1 MWLRLLFLLLGLLTL
16 IPSYSQ
22 NVEYDSFEGL
32 IGDIKKR
39 NFEKPIIFM
48 RQYLASVENGTEEFQ
63 DTTYISMTTLLAS
76 SYAQNNQIYEA
87 DTLLAHAI
95 NFMGKTGKK
104 SPLAYSL
111 FTAKGGIL
119 GLLQNYD
126 VSSVYL
132 KSALDMVK
140 EQEGERENYS
150 IIMSMLAVC
159 HMNMDD
165 LEKARKEIEE
175 SITII
180 EQCESKYFFSPS
192 NKIAIYQKAGA
203 IYNELGTF
211 DKAEYFTK
219 KAYDLSLEND
229 LYVSEFINAANN
241 LAVIYTNTGRYS
253 DALTVLH
260 QMEKKPLSEIERSGV
275 YNSIFLAYYFLDNE
289 EETIKYANLCS
300 NSLKV
305 ISSELNASFPNMT
318 TENIWDK
325 HAMQLKVNMGILDK
339 YHHNPRAVE
348 MCYDNSL
355 FIRSLAY
362 DDMARMRQISLTD
375 STINNLFSE
384 IRTLKSERFA
394 GDHNVY
400 KSLEEKEKLL
410 KETLMAKTSNS
421 NYSSIP
427 TWRDVKQS
435 LKHNECAIEFITY
448 VGFTKTNTETK
459 ELKYAALILTP
470 EIDSP
475 IFVELCTF
483 NQLHHILLAALV
495 EQEIGINEL
504 YVQGEKQILYKLIW
518 DKIDESVKN
527 AKSIYL
533 SPILDIQDV
542 NWSFIPCPDGS
553 CLNDKYDIRIVTS
566 TAKICNQEIAHYS
579 DAYVY
584 GGIEYTKE
592 KQNSNQMSYR
602 SIVINELYDS
612 TRNGFGYLRA
622 SGNEADL
629 IANALQENR
638 IETNLIKGADADE
651 ESFRKMDGNS
661 PSIIHLSTH
670 GFYLVG
676 FDKYAEYFDKLLT
689 YSIKDNSMLLSG
701 LLLADANSTLRG
713 SNEKTPLNDG
723 IITAEEIAM
732 LDLRNTELVVLSACE
747 TAIGVNLQEGF
758 GGLVRAFKNAGVKS
772 VLASLWKVPDDATA
786 KLMTSFYKIFLS
798 GTEMHLAL
806 KMAQKEV
813 SKLYPDPYYWAS
825 FILLD

>member
-1 MWLRLLFLLLGLLTL
+1 MGLRILFLLIGFLILL
-16 IPSYSQ
+16 PSYSQ
-22 NVEYDSFEGL
+22 NVEYNSVDEL
-32 IGDIKKR
+32 ISDIKNR
-39 NFEKPIIFM
+39 NFEKPISYM
-48 RQYLASVENGTEEFQ
+48 RHYLSAVENGTEVFQ
-63 DTTYISMTTLLAS
+63 DSAYIGMTTLLAS
-76 SYAQNNQIYEA
+76 SYVHTNQLHKA
-87 DTLLAHAI
+87 DSLLSHSI
-95 NFMGKTGKK
+95 NYLLENEKK
-104 SPLAYSL
+104 SLIAYSL
-111 FTAKGGIL
+111 FITYGGIL
-119 GLLQNYD
+119 CQLQNY
-126 VSSVYL
+126 VKASYYL
-132 KSALDMVK
+132 EPALKFVE
-140 EQEGERENYS
+140 EQEGKGENYS
-150 IIMSMLAVC
+150 IIVSMLAVC

-241 LAVIYTNTGRYS
+241 LAVIYTDAGRYS

-275 YNSIFLAYYFLDNE
+275 YNSIFLANYNLDNE
-289 EETIKYANLCS
+289 EETVKYANLCS

-305 ISSELNASFPNMT
+305 ISLELNASFTGMT

-325 HAMQLKVNMGILDK
+325 NAMQLKVNMGILDK
-339 YHHNPRAVE
+339 YHHNPKALE

-355 FIRSLAY
+355 FIRSLTY
-362 DDMARMRQISLTD
+362 DDMSRLRQISQTD
-375 STINNLFSE
+375 STIYNLFSE
-384 IRTLKSERFA
+384 IRLLKSERFA
-394 GDHNVY
+394 GSHNVY

-410 KETLMAKTSNS
+410 RETLLAKN
-421 NYSSIP
+421 NNNPAIP

-448 VGFTKTNTETK
+448 VGFSKSNSETK
-459 ELKYAALILTP
+459 DLKYAALILTP

-483 NQLHHILLAALV
+483 NLLHEVLFNALK

-504 YVQGEKQILYKLIW
+504 YVQGEKQILYELIW
-518 DKIDESVKN
+518 NKIDDYVKN
-527 AKSIYL
+527 AKSIFI
-533 SPILDIQDV
+533 SPTLLIKDV
-542 NWSFIPCPDGS
+542 NLGFIPCPDGS
-553 CLNDKYDIRIVTS
+553 YLNEKYDIRIVTS
-566 TAKICNQEIAHYS
+566 TAKICNQERAHYS

-584 GGIEYTKE
+584 GGIEYTKG
-592 KQNSNQMSYR
+592 KHNSNQISYR
-602 SIVINELYDS
+602 SIVINELCDS
-612 TRNGFGYLRA
+612 TRNGFGFLRA
-622 SGNEADL
+622 SGYEADQ
-629 IANALQENR
+629 IADVLQENN

-651 ESFRKMDGNS
+651 KSFRKMDGNS

-676 FDKYAEYFDKLLT
+676 FDKYTEYFDKLLS

-701 LLLADANSTLRG
+701 MLLADANSTLKA

-772 VLASLWKVPDDATA
+772 VLASLWKVPDAATA
-786 KLMTSFYKIFLS
+786 NLMISFYKLFLS
-798 GTEMHLAL
+798 GIEMHMAL

-813 SKLYPDPYYWAS
+813 SKLYPDPFYWAG
-825 FILLD
+825 FIILD

>member
-1 MWLRLLFLLLGLLTL
+1 MGLRILFLLIGFLILL
-16 IPSYSQ
+16 PSYSQ
-22 NVEYDSFEGL
+22 NVEYDSVDEL
-32 IGDIKKR
+32 ISDIKNR
-39 NFEKPIIFM
+39 NFEKPISYM
-48 RQYLASVENGTEEFQ
+48 RHYLSAVENGTEVFQ
-63 DTTYISMTTLLAS
+63 DSAYIGMTTLLAS
-76 SYAQNNQIYEA
+76 SYVHSNQLHKA
-87 DTLLAHAI
+87 DSLLFHSI
-95 NFMGKTGKK
+95 NFLLNSGKK
-104 SPLAYSL
+104 SLLAYSL
-111 FTAKGGIL
+111 YVAYGGIL
-119 GLLQNYD
+119 CQLQNY
-126 VSSVYL
+126 VKASYYIEPAL
-132 KSALDMVK
+132 KFVE
-140 EQEGERENYS
+140 EQEGKEETYS
-150 IIMSMLAVC
+150 VILSMLAVC

-165 LEKARKEIEE
+165 LEKAQREIEE
-175 SITII
+175 SVAII
-180 EQCESKYFFSPS
+180 EQSTSKFSES

-241 LAVIYTNTGRYS
+241 LAVIYTDAGRYS
-253 DALTVLH
+253 DALAVLH

-275 YNSIFLAYYFLDNE
+275 YNSIFLANYFLDNE

-305 ISSELNASFPNMT
+305 ISSELNASFPDMT

-394 GDHNVY
+394 GDHNVC

-410 KETLMAKTSNS
+410 KEALMAKTSNS

>member
-1 MWLRLLFLLLGLLTL
+1 MLLRLLYLLIGLLTL

-48 RQYLASVENGTEEFQ
+48 RQYLASVENGTEVFK
-63 DTTYISMTTLLAS
+63 DTAYISMTTLLVS
-76 SYAQNNQIYEA
+76 TYAQNDQIHEA
-87 DTLLAHAI
+87 DTLLSHVI
-95 NFMGKTGKK
+95 NFMGKAGKK

-111 FTAKGGIL
+111 FIAKGGL
-119 GLLQNYD
+119 LSLLQNYD
-126 VSSVYL
+126 VASVYL
-132 KSALDMVK
+132 KSALDMVN
-140 EQEGERENYS
+140 EQEGKRETYS
-150 IIMSMLAVC
+150 VIMSMLAVC

-165 LEKARKEIEE
+165 LEKAQREIEE
-175 SITII
+175 SVAII
-180 EQCESKYFFSPS
+180 EQSTSKFSES

-203 IYNELGTF
+203 IYSELGVSER
-211 DKAEYFTK
+211 AEYFTK
-219 KAYDLSLEND
+219 KSYDLSVEND

-241 LAVIYTNTGRYS
+241 LAVIYTDTGRYS

-260 QMEKKPLSEIERSGV
+260 QMEKKPLSEIERSSV
-275 YNSIFLAYYFLDNE
+275 YNSIFLANYYLDNE
-289 EETIKYANLCS
+289 EEAVKYANLCS

-305 ISSELNASFPNMT
+305 ISSELKASFPGMT

-325 HAMQLKVNMGILDK
+325 NAMQLKVNMGILDK
-339 YHHNPRAVE
+339 FHHNPKALE

-355 FIRSLAY
+355 FIRSLTY
-362 DDMARMRQISLTD
+362 DDMSRLRQISQTD
-375 STINNLFSE
+375 STIYNLFSE
-384 IRTLKSERFA
+384 IRLLKSERFA
-394 GDHNVY
+394 GSPNVY

-410 KETLMAKTSNS
+410 RETLLAKN
-421 NYSSIP
+421 NNNPAIP

-448 VGFTKTNTETK
+448 VGFSKSNSETK
-459 ELKYAALILTP
+459 DLKYAALILTP

-483 NQLHHILLAALV
+483 NLLHEVLFNALK

-504 YVQGEKQILYKLIW
+504 YVQGEKQILYELIW
-518 DKIDESVKN
+518 NKIDDYVKN
-527 AKSIYL
+527 AKSIFI
-533 SPILDIQDV
+533 SPTLLIKDV
-542 NWSFIPCPDGS
+542 NLGFIPCPDGS
-553 CLNDKYDIRIVTS
+553 YLNEKYDIRIVTS
-566 TAKICNQEIAHYS
+566 TAKICNQERAHYS

-584 GGIEYTKE
+584 GGIEYTKG
-592 KQNSNQMSYR
+592 KHNSNQISYR
-602 SIVINELYDS
+602 SIGINELCNS
-612 TRNGFGYLRA
+612 TRNGFGFLRA
-622 SGNEADL
+622 SGYEADQ
-629 IANALQENR
+629 IADVLQENN

-651 ESFRKMDGNS
+651 KSFRKMDGNS

-676 FDKYAEYFDKLLT
+676 FDKYTEYFDKLLS

-701 LLLADANSTLRG
+701 MLLADANSTLKA

-732 LDLRNTELVVLSACE
+732 LELRNTELVVLSACE

-772 VLASLWKVPDDATA
+772 ILASLWKVPDDATA
-786 KLMTSFYKIFLS
+786 KLMTSFYKLFLS
-798 GTEMHLAL
+798 GIEMHLAL

>member
-1 MWLRLLFLLLGLLTL
+1 MGLRILFLLIGFLILL
-16 IPSYSQ
+16 PSYSQ
-22 NVEYDSFEGL
+22 NVEYDSVDEL
-32 IGDIKKR
+32 ISDIKNR
-39 NFEKPIIFM
+39 NFEKPISYM
-48 RQYLASVENGTEEFQ
+48 RHYLSTVENGTEVFQ
-63 DTTYISMTTLLAS
+63 DSAYIGMTTLLAS

-95 NFMGKTGKK
+95 NFMGKAGKK

-111 FTAKGGIL
+111 FIAKGGIL
-119 GLLQNYD
+119 SLLQNYD
-126 VSSVYL
+126 VASVYL
-132 KSALDMVK
+132 KSALDMIN
-140 EQEGERENYS
+140 EQEGKKETYS
-150 IIMSMLAVC
+150 VIVSMLAVC

-165 LEKARKEIEE
+165 LEGAQKEIDE
-175 SITII
+175 SVTII
-180 EQCESKYFFSPS
+180 DKSTSKFSES

-241 LAVIYTNTGRYS
+241 LAVIYTDAGRYS

-275 YNSIFLAYYFLDNE
+275 YNSIFLANYYLDNE
-289 EETIKYANLCS
+289 EETVKYANLCS

-305 ISSELNASFPNMT
+305 ISLELNASFPSMT

-325 HAMQLKVNMGILDK
+325 NAMQLKVNMGILDK
-339 YHHNPRAVE
+339 FHHNPKALE

-355 FIRSLAY
+355 FIRSLTY
-362 DDMARMRQISLTD
+362 DDMSRLRQISQTD
-375 STINNLFSE
+375 STIYNLFSE
-384 IRTLKSERFA
+384 IRLLKSERFA
-394 GDHNVY
+394 GSHNVY

-410 KETLMAKTSNS
+410 RETLLAKN
-421 NYSSIP
+421 NNNPAIP

-448 VGFTKTNTETK
+448 VGFSKSNSETK
-459 ELKYAALILTP
+459 DLKYAALILTP

-483 NQLHHILLAALV
+483 NQLHEVLFNALK

-504 YVQGEKQILYKLIW
+504 YVQGEKQILYELIW
-518 DKIDESVKN
+518 NKIDDYVKN
-527 AKSIYL
+527 AKSIFI
-533 SPILDIQDV
+533 SPTLLIKDV
-542 NWSFIPCPDGS
+542 NLGFIPCPDGGY
-553 CLNDKYDIRIVTS
+553 LNEKYDIRIVTS
-566 TAKICNQEIAHYS
+566 TAKICNQERAHYS

-584 GGIEYTKE
+584 GGIEYTKG
-592 KQNSNQMSYR
+592 KHNSNQISYR
-602 SIVINELYDS
+602 SIVINELCDS
-612 TRNGFGYLRA
+612 TRNGFGFLRA
-622 SGNEADL
+622 SGYEADQ
-629 IANALQENR
+629 IADVLQENN

-651 ESFRKMDGNS
+651 KSFRKMDGNS

-676 FDKYAEYFDKLLT
+676 FDKYTEYFDKLLS

-701 LLLADANSTLRG
+701 MLLADANSTLKA

-813 SKLYPDPYYWAS
+813 SKLNPDPYYWAS

>member
-1 MWLRLLFLLLGLLTL
+1 MLLRLLYLLIGLLTL

-95 NFMGKTGKK
+95 NFMGKAGKK

-111 FTAKGGIL
+111 FIAKGGIL
-119 GLLQNYD
+119 SLLQNYD
-126 VSSVYL
+126 VASVYL
-132 KSALDMVK
+132 KSALDMIN
-140 EQEGERENYS
+140 EQEGKKETYS
-150 IIMSMLAVC
+150 VIVSMLAVC

-165 LEKARKEIEE
+165 LEGAQKEIDE
-175 SITII
+175 SVTII
-180 EQCESKYFFSPS
+180 DKSTSKFSES

-241 LAVIYTNTGRYS
+241 LAVIYTDAGRYS

-275 YNSIFLAYYFLDNE
+275 YNSIFLANYYLDNE
-289 EETIKYANLCS
+289 EETVKYANLCS

-305 ISSELNASFPNMT
+305 ISLELNASFPSMT

-325 HAMQLKVNMGILDK
+325 NAMQLKVNMGILDK
-339 YHHNPRAVE
+339 FHHNPKALE

-355 FIRSLAY
+355 FIRSLTY
-362 DDMARMRQISLTD
+362 DDMSRLRQISQTD
-375 STINNLFSE
+375 STIYNLFSE
-384 IRTLKSERFA
+384 IRLLKSERFA
-394 GDHNVY
+394 GSHNVY

-410 KETLMAKTSNS
+410 RETLLAKN
-421 NYSSIP
+421 NNNPAIP

-448 VGFTKTNTETK
+448 VGFSKSNLETK
-459 ELKYAALILTP
+459 DLKYAALILTP

-483 NQLHHILLAALV
+483 NQLHEVLFNALK

-504 YVQGEKQILYKLIW
+504 YVQGEKQILYELIW
-518 DKIDESVKN
+518 NKIDDYVKN
-527 AKSIYL
+527 AKSIFI
-533 SPILDIQDV
+533 SPTLLIKDV
-542 NWSFIPCPDGS
+542 NLGFIPCPDGGY
-553 CLNDKYDIRIVTS
+553 LNEKYDIRIVTS
-566 TAKICNQEIAHYS
+566 TAKICNQERAHYS

-584 GGIEYTKE
+584 GGIEYTKG
-592 KQNSNQMSYR
+592 KHNSNQISYR
-602 SIVINELYDS
+602 SID
-612 TRNGFGYLRA
+612 
-622 SGNEADL
+622 
-629 IANALQENR
+629 
-638 IETNLIKGADADE
+638 
-651 ESFRKMDGNS
+651 
-661 PSIIHLSTH
+661 
-670 GFYLVG
+670 
-676 FDKYAEYFDKLLT
+676 
-689 YSIKDNSMLLSG
+689 
-701 LLLADANSTLRG
+701 
-713 SNEKTPLNDG
+713 
-723 IITAEEIAM
+723 
-732 LDLRNTELVVLSACE
+732 
-747 TAIGVNLQEGF
+747 
-758 GGLVRAFKNAGVKS
+758 
-772 VLASLWKVPDDATA
+772 
-786 KLMTSFYKIFLS
+786 
-798 GTEMHLAL
+798 
-806 KMAQKEV
+806 
-813 SKLYPDPYYWAS
+813 
-825 FILLD
+825 

>member
-1 MWLRLLFLLLGLLTL
+1 MWLRLLFLLLGLLSL

-48 RQYLASVENGTEEFQ
+48 RQYLASVENGTEDFQ

-76 SYAQNNQIYEA
+76 SYAQNNQIHEA
-87 DTLLAHAI
+87 DTLLAHVI

-119 GLLQNYD
+119 SLLQNYD
-126 VSSVYL
+126 VASVYL
-132 KSALDMVK
+132 KSALDMIN
-140 EQEGERENYS
+140 EQEGKRENYS
-150 IIMSMLAVC
+150 VILSMLAVC
-159 HMNMDD
+159 HMNMED
-165 LEKARKEIEE
+165 LERAQKEIDE
-175 SITII
+175 SIEII
-180 EQCESKYFFSPS
+180 EHSTSMFSLS

-241 LAVIYTNTGRYS
+241 LAVIYTDAGRYS
-253 DALTVLH
+253 DALAVLH

-275 YNSIFLAYYFLDNE
+275 YNSIFLANYFLDNE
-289 EETIKYANLCS
+289 EETVKYANLCS

-305 ISSELNASFPNMT
+305 ISSELNASFSGMT

-325 HAMQLKVNMGILDK
+325 NAMQLKVNMGILDK

-355 FIRSLAY
+355 FIRSLVY
-362 DDMARMRQISLTD
+362 DDMARMRQVSQTD

-410 KETLMAKTSNS
+410 RETLLAKN
-421 NYSSIP
+421 NNNPAIP

-542 NWSFIPCPDGS
+542 NWGFIPCPDGS

-566 TAKICNQEIAHYS
+566 TAKICNQERAHYS

-584 GGIEYTKE
+584 GGIEYTKG
-592 KQNSNQMSYR
+592 KHNSNQISYR
-602 SIVINELYDS
+602 SIVINELCDS
-612 TRNGFGYLRA
+612 TRNGFGFLRA
-622 SGNEADL
+622 SGYEADQ
-629 IANALQENR
+629 IADVLQENN

-651 ESFRKMDGNS
+651 KSFRKMDGNS

-676 FDKYAEYFDKLLT
+676 FDKYTEYFDKLLS

-701 LLLADANSTLRG
+701 MLLADANSTLKA

-772 VLASLWKVPDDATA
+772 ILASLWKVPDDATA
-786 KLMTSFYKIFLS
+786 KLMTSFYKLFLS
-798 GTEMHLAL
+798 GIEMHLAL
-806 KMAQKEV
+806 KMAQREV

>member
-1 MWLRLLFLLLGLLTL
+1 MGLRILFLLIGFLILL
-16 IPSYSQ
+16 PSYSQ
-22 NVEYDSFEGL
+22 NVEYDSVDEL
-32 IGDIKKR
+32 ISDIKNR
-39 NFEKPIIFM
+39 NFEKPISYM
-48 RQYLASVENGTEEFQ
+48 RHYLSSVENGTEVFQ
-63 DTTYISMTTLLAS
+63 DSAYIGMTTLLAS
-76 SYAQNNQIYEA
+76 SYVHSNQLHKA
-87 DTLLAHAI
+87 DSLLFHSI
-95 NFMGKTGKK
+95 NFLLNSGKK
-104 SPLAYSL
+104 SLLAYSL
-111 FTAKGGIL
+111 YVAYGGIL
-119 GLLQNYD
+119 CQLQNY
-126 VSSVYL
+126 VKASYYIEPAL
-132 KSALDMVK
+132 KFVE
-140 EQEGERENYS
+140 EQEGKEETYS
-150 IIMSMLAVC
+150 VILSMLAVC

-165 LEKARKEIEE
+165 LEKAQREIEE
-175 SITII
+175 SVAII
-180 EQCESKYFFSPS
+180 EQSTSKFSES

-241 LAVIYTNTGRYS
+241 LAVIYTDAGRYS
-253 DALTVLH
+253 DALAVLH

-275 YNSIFLAYYFLDNE
+275 YNSIFLANYFLDNE
-289 EETIKYANLCS
+289 EETVKYANLCS
-300 NSLKV
+300 NSLKN
-305 ISSELNASFPNMT
+305 ISSELNASFPGMT

-325 HAMQLKVNMGILDK
+325 NAMQLKVNMGILDK
-339 YHHNPRAVE
+339 YHHNAKAVE

-355 FIRSLAY
+355 FIKNLAY
-362 DDMARMRQISLTD
+362 DDMARLRQISQTD

-384 IRTLKSERFA
+384 IRLLKSERFA

-400 KSLEEKEKLL
+400 KSLEEKETLL
-410 KETLMAKTSNS
+410 KEALMAKTSNS

-435 LKHNECAIEFITY
+435 LKQNECAVEFVTY
-448 VGFTKTNTETK
+448 VGFTKTNKDTK
-459 ELKYAALILTP
+459 ELKYAALILTR

-475 IFVELCTF
+475 IFVDLCTF
-483 NQLHHILLAALV
+483 NQLHNVLLTALV
-495 EQEIGINEL
+495 EHEIGINEL
-504 YVQGEKQILYKLIW
+504 YAQREKQILYELIW
-518 DKIDESVKN
+518 DKIDEYVKN
-527 AKSIYL
+527 AKLIYI
-533 SPILDIQDV
+533 SPILDIQDI
-542 NWSFIPCPDGS
+542 NCSFIPCPDGS

-566 TAKICNQEIAHYS
+566 TAKICNQDIAHFS

-584 GGIEYTKE
+584 GGIEFTKGGH
-592 KQNSNQMSYR
+592 NPNQMSYR
-602 SIVINELYDS
+602 SIVINELCDS
-612 TRNGFGYLRA
+612 TRNGFGFLRA
-622 SGNEADL
+622 SGYEADQ
-629 IANALQENR
+629 IANTLQEKS
-638 IETNLIKGADADE
+638 IKTNLIKGDDADE
-651 ESFRKMDGNS
+651 VSFRKMDGNS
-661 PSIIHLSTH
+661 PSIIHLATH

-676 FDKYAEYFDKLLT
+676 FDKYTEYFDKLLS

-772 VLASLWKVPDDATA
+772 ILASLWKVPDDATA
-786 KLMTSFYKIFLS
+786 KLMISFYKLFLS
-798 GTEMHLAL
+798 GIEMHMAL

>member
-1 MWLRLLFLLLGLLTL
+1 
-16 IPSYSQ
+16 
-22 NVEYDSFEGL
+22 
-32 IGDIKKR
+32 
-39 NFEKPIIFM
+39 M

-95 NFMGKTGKK
+95 NFMGKAGKK

-111 FTAKGGIL
+111 FIAKGGIL
-119 GLLQNYD
+119 SLLQNYD
-126 VSSVYL
+126 VASVYL
-132 KSALDMVK
+132 KSALDMIN
-140 EQEGERENYS
+140 EQEGKKETYS
-150 IIMSMLAVC
+150 VIVSMLAVC

-165 LEKARKEIEE
+165 LEGAQKEIDE
-175 SITII
+175 SVTII
-180 EQCESKYFFSPS
+180 DKSTSKFSES

-241 LAVIYTNTGRYS
+241 LAVIYTDAGRYS

-275 YNSIFLAYYFLDNE
+275 YNSIFLANYYLDNE
-289 EETIKYANLCS
+289 EETVKYANLCS

-305 ISSELNASFPNMT
+305 ISLELNASFPSMT

-325 HAMQLKVNMGILDK
+325 NAMQLKVNMGILDK
-339 YHHNPRAVE
+339 FHHNPKALE

-355 FIRSLAY
+355 FIRSLTY
-362 DDMARMRQISLTD
+362 DDMSRLRQISQTD
-375 STINNLFSE
+375 STIYNLFSE
-384 IRTLKSERFA
+384 IRLLKSERFA
-394 GDHNVY
+394 GSHNVY

-410 KETLMAKTSNS
+410 RETLLAKN
-421 NYSSIP
+421 NNNPAIP

-448 VGFTKTNTETK
+448 VGFSKSNSETK
-459 ELKYAALILTP
+459 DLKYAALILTP

-483 NQLHHILLAALV
+483 NQLHEVLFNALK

-504 YVQGEKQILYKLIW
+504 YVQGEKQILYELIW
-518 DKIDESVKN
+518 NKIDDYVKN
-527 AKSIYL
+527 AKSIFI
-533 SPILDIQDV
+533 SPTLLIKDV
-542 NWSFIPCPDGS
+542 NLGFIPCPDGGY
-553 CLNDKYDIRIVTS
+553 LNEKYDIRIVTS
-566 TAKICNQEIAHYS
+566 TAKICNQERAHYS

-584 GGIEYTKE
+584 GGIEYTKG
-592 KQNSNQMSYR
+592 KHNSNQISYR

-813 SKLYPDPYYWAS
+813 SKLNPDPYYWAS

>member
-1 MWLRLLFLLLGLLTL
+1 MGLRILFLLIGFLILL
-16 IPSYSQ
+16 PSYSQ
-22 NVEYDSFEGL
+22 NVEYDSVDEL
-32 IGDIKKR
+32 ISDIKNR
-39 NFEKPIIFM
+39 NFEKPISYM
-48 RQYLASVENGTEEFQ
+48 RHYLSTVENGTEVFQ
-63 DTTYISMTTLLAS
+63 DSAYIGMTTLLAS
-76 SYAQNNQIYEA
+76 SYVHSNQLHKA
-87 DTLLAHAI
+87 DSLLFHSI
-95 NFMGKTGKK
+95 NYLLENEKK
-104 SPLAYSL
+104 SLIAYSL
-111 FTAKGGIL
+111 FITYGGIL
-119 GLLQNYD
+119 CQLQNY
-126 VSSVYL
+126 VKASYYL
-132 KSALDMVK
+132 EPALKFVE
-140 EQEGERENYS
+140 EQEGKGENYS
-150 IIMSMLAVC
+150 IIVSMLAVC

-241 LAVIYTNTGRYS
+241 LAVIYTDAGRYS

-260 QMEKKPLSEIERSGV
+260 QMEKKPLSEIERSRV
-275 YNSIFLAYYFLDNE
+275 YNSIFLANYNLDNE
-289 EETIKYANLCS
+289 EETVKYANLCS

-305 ISSELNASFPNMT
+305 ISLELNASFPGMT

-325 HAMQLKVNMGILDK
+325 NAMQLKVNMGILDK
-339 YHHNPRAVE
+339 FHHNPKALE

-355 FIRSLAY
+355 FIRSLTY
-362 DDMARMRQISLTD
+362 DDMSRLRQISQTD
-375 STINNLFSE
+375 STIYNLFSE
-384 IRTLKSERFA
+384 IRLLKSERFA
-394 GDHNVY
+394 GSHNVY

-410 KETLMAKTSNS
+410 RETLLAKN
-421 NYSSIP
+421 NNNPAIP

-448 VGFTKTNTETK
+448 VGFSKSNSETK
-459 ELKYAALILTP
+459 DLKYAALILTP

-483 NQLHHILLAALV
+483 NLLHEVLFNALK

-504 YVQGEKQILYKLIW
+504 YVQGEKQILYELIW
-518 DKIDESVKN
+518 NKIDDYVKN
-527 AKSIYL
+527 AKSIFI
-533 SPILDIQDV
+533 SPTLLIKDV
-542 NWSFIPCPDGS
+542 NLGFIPCPDGS
-553 CLNDKYDIRIVTS
+553 YLNEKYDIRIVTS
-566 TAKICNQEIAHYS
+566 TAKICNQERAHYS

-584 GGIEYTKE
+584 GGIEYTKG
-592 KQNSNQMSYR
+592 KHNSNQISYR
-602 SIVINELYDS
+602 SIVINELCDS
-612 TRNGFGYLRA
+612 TRNGFGFLRA
-622 SGNEADL
+622 SGYEADQ
-629 IANALQENR
+629 IADVLQENN

-651 ESFRKMDGNS
+651 KSFRKMDGNS

-676 FDKYAEYFDKLLT
+676 FDKYTEYFDKLLS

-701 LLLADANSTLRG
+701 MLLADANSTLKA

-772 VLASLWKVPDDATA
+772 ILASLWKVPDDATA
-786 KLMTSFYKIFLS
+786 KLMTSFYKLFLS
-798 GTEMHLAL
+798 GIEMHLAL

>member
-1 MWLRLLFLLLGLLTL
+1 MLLRLLYLLIGLLTL

-95 NFMGKTGKK
+95 NFMGKAGKK

-111 FTAKGGIL
+111 FIAKGGIL
-119 GLLQNYD
+119 SLLQNYD
-126 VSSVYL
+126 VASVYL
-132 KSALDMVK
+132 KSALDMIN
-140 EQEGERENYS
+140 EQEGKKETYS
-150 IIMSMLAVC
+150 VIVSMLAVC

-165 LEKARKEIEE
+165 LEGAQKEIDE
-175 SITII
+175 SVTII
-180 EQCESKYFFSPS
+180 DKSTSKFSES

-241 LAVIYTNTGRYS
+241 LAVIYTDAGRYS

-275 YNSIFLAYYFLDNE
+275 YNSIFLANYYLDNE
-289 EETIKYANLCS
+289 EETVKYANLCS

-305 ISSELNASFPNMT
+305 ISLELNASFPSMT

-325 HAMQLKVNMGILDK
+325 NAMQLKVNMGILDK
-339 YHHNPRAVE
+339 FHHNPKALE

-355 FIRSLAY
+355 FIRSLTY
-362 DDMARMRQISLTD
+362 DDMSRLRQISQTD
-375 STINNLFSE
+375 STIYNLFSE
-384 IRTLKSERFA
+384 IRLLKSERFA
-394 GDHNVY
+394 GSHNVY

-410 KETLMAKTSNS
+410 RETLLAKN
-421 NYSSIP
+421 NNNPAIP

-448 VGFTKTNTETK
+448 VGFSKSNLETK
-459 ELKYAALILTP
+459 DLKYAALILTP

-483 NQLHHILLAALV
+483 NQLYEVLFNALK

-504 YVQGEKQILYKLIW
+504 YVQGEKQILYELIW
-518 DKIDESVKN
+518 NKIDDYVKN
-527 AKSIYL
+527 AKSIFI
-533 SPILDIQDV
+533 SPTLLIKDV
-542 NWSFIPCPDGS
+542 NLGFIPCPDGS
-553 CLNDKYDIRIVTS
+553 YLNEKYDIRIVTS
-566 TAKICNQEIAHYS
+566 TAKICNQERAHYS

-584 GGIEYTKE
+584 GGIEYTKG
-592 KQNSNQMSYR
+592 KHNSNQICYR

-786 KLMTSFYKIFLS
+786 KLMVSFYKSFLS
-798 GTEMHLAL
+798 GAEMHFAL
-806 KMAQKEV
+806 KMAQREV

>member
-1 MWLRLLFLLLGLLTL
+1 
-16 IPSYSQ
+16 
-22 NVEYDSFEGL
+22 
-32 IGDIKKR
+32 
-39 NFEKPIIFM
+39 M
-48 RQYLASVENGTEEFQ
+48 RHYLSAVENGTEVFQ
-63 DTTYISMTTLLAS
+63 DSAYIGMTTLLAS
-76 SYAQNNQIYEA
+76 SYVHTNQLHKA
-87 DTLLAHAI
+87 DSLLSHSI
-95 NFMGKTGKK
+95 NYLLENEKK
-104 SPLAYSL
+104 SLIAYSL
-111 FTAKGGIL
+111 FITYGGIL
-119 GLLQNYD
+119 CQLQNY
-126 VSSVYL
+126 VKASYYL
-132 KSALDMVK
+132 EPALKFVE
-140 EQEGERENYS
+140 EQEGKGENYS
-150 IIMSMLAVC
+150 IIVSMLAVC

-175 SITII
+175 SITIL

-241 LAVIYTNTGRYS
+241 LAVIYTDAGRYS

-275 YNSIFLAYYFLDNE
+275 YNSIFLANYNLDNE
-289 EETIKYANLCS
+289 EETVKYANLCS

-305 ISSELNASFPNMT
+305 ISLELNASFPSMT

-325 HAMQLKVNMGILDK
+325 NAMQLKVNMGILDK
-339 YHHNPRAVE
+339 YHHNPKALE

-355 FIRSLAY
+355 FIRSLTY
-362 DDMARMRQISLTD
+362 DDMSRLRQISQTD
-375 STINNLFSE
+375 STIYNLFSE
-384 IRTLKSERFA
+384 IRLLKSERFA
-394 GDHNVY
+394 GSHNVY

-410 KETLMAKTSNS
+410 RETLLAKN
-421 NYSSIP
+421 NNNPAIP

-448 VGFTKTNTETK
+448 VGFSKSNSETK
-459 ELKYAALILTP
+459 DLKYAALILTP

-483 NQLHHILLAALV
+483 NLLHEVLFNALK

-504 YVQGEKQILYKLIW
+504 YVQGDKQILYELIW
-518 DKIDESVKN
+518 NKIDDYVKN
-527 AKSIYL
+527 AKSIFI
-533 SPILDIQDV
+533 SPTLLIKDV
-542 NWSFIPCPDGS
+542 NLGFIPCPDGS
-553 CLNDKYDIRIVTS
+553 YLNEKYDIRIVTS
-566 TAKICNQEIAHYS
+566 TAKICNQERAHYS

-584 GGIEYTKE
+584 GGIEYTKG
-592 KQNSNQMSYR
+592 KHNSNQISYR
-602 SIVINELYDS
+602 SIVINELCDS
-612 TRNGFGYLRA
+612 TRNGFGFLRA
-622 SGNEADL
+622 SGYEADQ
-629 IANALQENR
+629 IADVLQENN

-651 ESFRKMDGNS
+651 KSFRKMDGNS

-676 FDKYAEYFDKLLT
+676 FDKYTEYFDKLLS

-701 LLLADANSTLRG
+701 MLLADANSTLKA

-786 KLMTSFYKIFLS
+786 NLMISFYKLFLS
-798 GTEMHLAL
+798 GIEMHMAL

-813 SKLYPDPYYWAS
+813 SKLYPDPFYWAG
-825 FILLD
+825 FIILD

>member
-1 MWLRLLFLLLGLLTL
+1 MGLRILFLLIGFLILL
-16 IPSYSQ
+16 PSYSQ
-22 NVEYDSFEGL
+22 NVEYDSVDEL
-32 IGDIKKR
+32 ISDIKNR
-39 NFEKPIIFM
+39 NFEKPISYM
-48 RQYLASVENGTEEFQ
+48 RHYLSTVENGTEVFQ
-63 DTTYISMTTLLAS
+63 DSAYIGMTTLLAS
-76 SYAQNNQIYEA
+76 SYVHSNQLHKA
-87 DTLLAHAI
+87 DSLLFHSI
-95 NFMGKTGKK
+95 NYLLENEKK
-104 SPLAYSL
+104 SLIAYSL
-111 FTAKGGIL
+111 FITYGGVL
-119 GLLQNYD
+119 CQLQNY
-126 VSSVYL
+126 VKASYYL
-132 KSALDMVK
+132 EPALKFVE
-140 EQEGERENYS
+140 EQEGKGENYS
-150 IIMSMLAVC
+150 IIVSMLAVC

-241 LAVIYTNTGRYS
+241 LAVIYTDAGRYS

-260 QMEKKPLSEIERSGV
+260 QMEKKPLSEIERSRV
-275 YNSIFLAYYFLDNE
+275 YNSIFLANYNLDNE
-289 EETIKYANLCS
+289 EETVKYANLCS

-305 ISSELNASFPNMT
+305 ISLELNASFPGMT

-325 HAMQLKVNMGILDK
+325 NAMQLKVNMGILDK
-339 YHHNPRAVE
+339 FHHNPKALE

-355 FIRSLAY
+355 FIRSLTY
-362 DDMARMRQISLTD
+362 DDMSRLRQISQTD
-375 STINNLFSE
+375 STIYNLFSE
-384 IRTLKSERFA
+384 IRLLKSERFA
-394 GDHNVY
+394 GSHNVY

-410 KETLMAKTSNS
+410 RETLLAKN
-421 NYSSIP
+421 NNNPAIP

-448 VGFTKTNTETK
+448 VGFSKSNSETK
-459 ELKYAALILTP
+459 DLKYAALILTP

-483 NQLHHILLAALV
+483 NLLHEVLFNALK

-504 YVQGEKQILYKLIW
+504 YVQGEKQILYELIW
-518 DKIDESVKN
+518 NKIDDYVKN
-527 AKSIYL
+527 AKSIFI
-533 SPILDIQDV
+533 SPTLLIKDV
-542 NWSFIPCPDGS
+542 NLGFIPCPDGS
-553 CLNDKYDIRIVTS
+553 YLNEKYDIRIVTS
-566 TAKICNQEIAHYS
+566 TAKICNQERAHYS

-584 GGIEYTKE
+584 GGIEYTKG
-592 KQNSNQMSYR
+592 KHNSNQISYR
-602 SIVINELYDS
+602 SIVINELCDS
-612 TRNGFGYLRA
+612 TRNGFGFLRA
-622 SGNEADL
+622 SGYEADQ
-629 IANALQENR
+629 IADVLQENN

-651 ESFRKMDGNS
+651 KSFRKMDGNS

-676 FDKYAEYFDKLLT
+676 FDKYTEYFDKLLS

-701 LLLADANSTLRG
+701 MLLADANSTLKA

-772 VLASLWKVPDDATA
+772 ILASLWKVPDDATA
-786 KLMTSFYKIFLS
+786 KLMTSFYKLFLS
-798 GTEMHLAL
+798 GIEMHLAL

>member
-1 MWLRLLFLLLGLLTL
+1 MLIGFLILL
-16 IPSYSQ
+16 PSYSQ

-39 NFEKPIIFM
+39 NYEKPIIFM

-95 NFMGKTGKK
+95 NFMGKAGKK
-104 SPLAYSL
+104 SLLAYSL
-111 FTAKGGIL
+111 FIAKGGIL
-119 GLLQNYD
+119 SLLHNYD
-126 VSSVYL
+126 IATVYL
-132 KSALDMVK
+132 KSALDMIN
-140 EQEGERENYS
+140 EQEGKKETYS
-150 IIMSMLAVC
+150 VIVSMLAIC

-165 LEKARKEIEE
+165 LEGAQKEIDE
-175 SITII
+175 SVTII
-180 EQCESKYFFSPS
+180 DKSTSKFSES

-219 KAYDLSLEND
+219 KVYDLSLEND

-241 LAVIYTNTGRYS
+241 LAVIYTDAGRYS
-253 DALTVLH
+253 DALTILH

-275 YNSIFLAYYFLDNE
+275 YNSIYLANYYLDNE
-289 EETIKYANLCS
+289 EETVKYANLCS

-305 ISSELNASFPNMT
+305 ISLELNASFPSMT

-325 HAMQLKVNMGILDK
+325 NAMQLKVNMGILDK
-339 YHHNPRAVE
+339 FHHNPKALE

-355 FIRSLAY
+355 FIRSLTY
-362 DDMARMRQISLTD
+362 DDMSRLRQISQTD
-375 STINNLFSE
+375 STIYNLFSE
-384 IRTLKSERFA
+384 IRLLKSERFA
-394 GDHNVY
+394 GSHNVY

-410 KETLMAKTSNS
+410 RETLLAKN
-421 NYSSIP
+421 NNNPAIP

-448 VGFTKTNTETK
+448 VGFSKSNLETK
-459 ELKYAALILTP
+459 DLKYAALILTP

-483 NQLHHILLAALV
+483 NQLYEVLFNALK

-504 YVQGEKQILYKLIW
+504 YVQGEKQILYELIW
-518 DKIDESVKN
+518 NKIDDYVKN
-527 AKSIYL
+527 AKSIFI
-533 SPILDIQDV
+533 SPTLLIKDV
-542 NWSFIPCPDGS
+542 NLGFIPCPDGS
-553 CLNDKYDIRIVTS
+553 YLNEKYDIRIVTS
-566 TAKICNQEIAHYS
+566 TAKICNQERAHYS

-584 GGIEYTKE
+584 GGIEYTKG
-592 KQNSNQMSYR
+592 KHNSNQICYR

-772 VLASLWKVPDDATA
+772 ILASLWKVPDDATA
-786 KLMTSFYKIFLS
+786 KLMTSFYKLFLS
-798 GTEMHLAL
+798 GIEMHLAL

>member
-1 MWLRLLFLLLGLLTL
+1 MLLRLLYLLIGLSTL

-95 NFMGKTGKK
+95 NFMGKAGKK

-111 FTAKGGIL
+111 FIAKGGIL
-119 GLLQNYD
+119 SLLQNYD
-126 VSSVYL
+126 VASVYL
-132 KSALDMVK
+132 KSALDMIN
-140 EQEGERENYS
+140 EQEGKKETYS
-150 IIMSMLAVC
+150 VIVSMLAVC

-165 LEKARKEIEE
+165 LEGAQKEIDE
-175 SITII
+175 SVTII
-180 EQCESKYFFSPS
+180 NKSTSKFSES

-241 LAVIYTNTGRYS
+241 LAVIYTDAGRYS

-275 YNSIFLAYYFLDNE
+275 YNSIFLANYYLDNE
-289 EETIKYANLCS
+289 EETVKYANLCS

-305 ISSELNASFPNMT
+305 ISLELNALFSSMS

-325 HAMQLKVNMGILDK
+325 NAMQLKVNMGILDK
-339 YHHNPRAVE
+339 FHHNPKALE

-355 FIRSLAY
+355 FIRSLTY
-362 DDMARMRQISLTD
+362 DDMSRLRQISQTD
-375 STINNLFSE
+375 STIYNLFSE
-384 IRTLKSERFA
+384 IRLLKSERFA
-394 GDHNVY
+394 GSHNVY

-410 KETLMAKTSNS
+410 RETLLAKN
-421 NYSSIP
+421 NNNPAIP

-448 VGFTKTNTETK
+448 VGFSKSNSETK
-459 ELKYAALILTP
+459 DLKYAALILTP

-483 NQLHHILLAALV
+483 NQLHEVLFNALK

-504 YVQGEKQILYKLIW
+504 YVQGEKQILYELIW
-518 DKIDESVKN
+518 NKIDDYVKN
-527 AKSIYL
+527 AKSIFI
-533 SPILDIQDV
+533 SPTLLIKDV
-542 NWSFIPCPDGS
+542 NLGFIPCPDGGY
-553 CLNDKYDIRIVTS
+553 LNEKYDIRIVTS
-566 TAKICNQEIAHYS
+566 TAKICNQERAHYS

-584 GGIEYTKE
+584 GGIEYTKG
-592 KQNSNQMSYR
+592 KHNSNQISYR

-638 IETNLIKGADADE
+638 IETNLMKGADADE

-772 VLASLWKVPDDATA
+772 ILASLWKVPDDATA
-786 KLMTSFYKIFLS
+786 KLMTSFYKLFLS
-798 GTEMHLAL
+798 GIEMHLAL

-813 SKLYPDPYYWAS
+813 SKLYPDPYYWAG

>member
-1 MWLRLLFLLLGLLTL
+1 MLLRLLYLLIGLLTL

-95 NFMGKTGKK
+95 NFMGKAGKK

-111 FTAKGGIL
+111 FIAKGGIL
-119 GLLQNYD
+119 SLLQNYD
-126 VSSVYL
+126 VASVYL
-132 KSALDMVK
+132 KSALDMIN
-140 EQEGERENYS
+140 EQEGKKETYS
-150 IIMSMLAVC
+150 VIVSMLAVC

-165 LEKARKEIEE
+165 LEGAQKEINE
-175 SITII
+175 SVTII
-180 EQCESKYFFSPS
+180 DKSTSKFSES

-241 LAVIYTNTGRYS
+241 LAVIYTDAGRYS

-275 YNSIFLAYYFLDNE
+275 YNSIFLANYYLDNE
-289 EETIKYANLCS
+289 EETVKYANLCS

-305 ISSELNASFPNMT
+305 ISLELNASFPSMT

-325 HAMQLKVNMGILDK
+325 NAMQLKVNMGILDK
-339 YHHNPRAVE
+339 FHHNPKALE

-355 FIRSLAY
+355 FIRSLTY
-362 DDMARMRQISLTD
+362 DDMSRLRQISQTD
-375 STINNLFSE
+375 STIYNLFSE
-384 IRTLKSERFA
+384 IRLLKSERFA
-394 GDHNVY
+394 GSHNVY

-410 KETLMAKTSNS
+410 RETLLAKN
-421 NYSSIP
+421 NNNPAIP

-448 VGFTKTNTETK
+448 VGFSKSNLETK
-459 ELKYAALILTP
+459 DLKYAALILTP

-483 NQLHHILLAALV
+483 NQLHEVLFNALK

-504 YVQGEKQILYKLIW
+504 YVQGEKQILYELIW
-518 DKIDESVKN
+518 NKIDDYVKN
-527 AKSIYL
+527 AKSIFI
-533 SPILDIQDV
+533 SPTLLIKDV
-542 NWSFIPCPDGS
+542 NLGFIPCPDGGY
-553 CLNDKYDIRIVTS
+553 LNEKYDIRIVTS
-566 TAKICNQEIAHYS
+566 TAKICNQERAHYS

-584 GGIEYTKE
+584 GGIEYTKG
-592 KQNSNQMSYR
+592 KHNSNQISYR

-651 ESFRKMDGNS
+651 ESFREMDGNS

>member
-1 MWLRLLFLLLGLLTL
+1 MLLRLLYLLIGLLTL

-95 NFMGKTGKK
+95 NFMGKAGKK

-111 FTAKGGIL
+111 FIAKGGIL
-119 GLLQNYD
+119 SLLQNYD
-126 VSSVYL
+126 VASVYL
-132 KSALDMVK
+132 KSALDMIN
-140 EQEGERENYS
+140 EQEGKKETYS
-150 IIMSMLAVC
+150 VIVSMLAVC

-165 LEKARKEIEE
+165 LEGAQKEIDE
-175 SITII
+175 SVTII
-180 EQCESKYFFSPS
+180 DKSTSKFSES

-241 LAVIYTNTGRYS
+241 LAVIYTDAGRYS
-253 DALTVLH
+253 DELTVLH

-275 YNSIFLAYYFLDNE
+275 CNSIYLANYYLDNE
-289 EETIKYANLCS
+289 EETVKYANLCS

-305 ISSELNASFPNMT
+305 ISLELNASFPSMT

-325 HAMQLKVNMGILDK
+325 NAMQLKVNMGILDK
-339 YHHNPRAVE
+339 FHHNPKALE

-355 FIRSLAY
+355 FIRSLTY
-362 DDMARMRQISLTD
+362 DDMSRLRQISQTD
-375 STINNLFSE
+375 STIYNLFSE
-384 IRTLKSERFA
+384 IRLLKSERFA
-394 GDHNVY
+394 GSHNVY

-410 KETLMAKTSNS
+410 RETLLAN
-421 NYSSIP
+421 NNNNPAIP

-448 VGFTKTNTETK
+448 VGFSKSNSETK
-459 ELKYAALILTP
+459 DLKYAALILTP

-483 NQLHHILLAALV
+483 NQLHEVLFNALK

-504 YVQGEKQILYKLIW
+504 YVQGEKQILYELIW
-518 DKIDESVKN
+518 NKIDDYVKN
-527 AKSIYL
+527 AKSIFI
-533 SPILDIQDV
+533 SPTLLIKDV
-542 NWSFIPCPDGS
+542 NLGFIPCPDGS
-553 CLNDKYDIRIVTS
+553 YLNEKYDIRIVTS
-566 TAKICNQEIAHYS
+566 TAKICNQERAHYS

-584 GGIEYTKE
+584 GGIEYTKG
-592 KQNSNQMSYR
+592 KHNSNQISYR
-602 SIVINELYDS
+602 SIVINELCNS
-612 TRNGFGYLRA
+612 TRNGFGFLRA
-622 SGNEADL
+622 SGYEADL

-786 KLMTSFYKIFLS
+786 ILMISFYKFFLS
-798 GTEMHLAL
+798 GTEMHMAL

>member
-1 MWLRLLFLLLGLLTL
+1 MLLRLLYLLIGLSTL

-95 NFMGKTGKK
+95 NFMGKAGKK

-111 FTAKGGIL
+111 FIAKGGIL
-119 GLLQNYD
+119 SLLQNYD
-126 VSSVYL
+126 VASVYL
-132 KSALDMVK
+132 KSALDMIN
-140 EQEGERENYS
+140 EQEGKKETYS
-150 IIMSMLAVC
+150 VIVSMLAVC

-165 LEKARKEIEE
+165 LEGAQKEIDE
-175 SITII
+175 SVTII
-180 EQCESKYFFSPS
+180 DKSTSKFSES

-241 LAVIYTNTGRYS
+241 LAVIYTDAGRYS

-275 YNSIFLAYYFLDNE
+275 YNSIFLANYYLDNE
-289 EETIKYANLCS
+289 EETVKYANLCS

-305 ISSELNASFPNMT
+305 ISLELNASFPSMT

-325 HAMQLKVNMGILDK
+325 NAMQLKVNMGILDK
-339 YHHNPRAVE
+339 FHHNPKALE

-355 FIRSLAY
+355 FIRSLTY
-362 DDMARMRQISLTD
+362 DDMSRLRQISQTD
-375 STINNLFSE
+375 STIYNLFSE
-384 IRTLKSERFA
+384 IRLLKSERFA
-394 GDHNVY
+394 GSHNVY

-410 KETLMAKTSNS
+410 RETLLAKN
-421 NYSSIP
+421 NNNPAIP

-448 VGFTKTNTETK
+448 VGFSKSYSETK
-459 ELKYAALILTP
+459 DLKYAALILTP

-483 NQLHHILLAALV
+483 NQLHEVLFNALK

-504 YVQGEKQILYKLIW
+504 YVQGEKQILYELIW
-518 DKIDESVKN
+518 NKIDDYVKN
-527 AKSIYL
+527 AKSIFI
-533 SPILDIQDV
+533 SPTLLIKDV
-542 NWSFIPCPDGS
+542 NLSFIPCPDGGY
-553 CLNDKYDIRIVTS
+553 LNEKYDIRIVTS
-566 TAKICNQEIAHYS
+566 TAKICNQERAHYS

-584 GGIEYTKE
+584 GGIEYTKG
-592 KQNSNQMSYR
+592 KHNSNQISYR

-813 SKLYPDPYYWAS
+813 SKLNPDPYYWAS

>member
-1 MWLRLLFLLLGLLTL
+1 MRGRLLLFLIGLLTS
-16 IPSYSQ
+16 IPSFSQ
-22 NVEYDSFEGL
+22 NAEYDSVDEL
-32 IGDIKKR
+32 ISDIKRR
-39 NFEKPIIFM
+39 NFEKPISYM
-48 RQYLASVENGTEEFQ
+48 SQYLASVENGTEVFK
-63 DTTYISMTTLLAS
+63 DTAYISMTTLLVSA
-76 SYAQNNQIYEA
+76 YAQNNQIHEA
-87 DTLLAHAI
+87 DTLLSHVI
-95 NFMGKTGKK
+95 NFMGKAGKK

-111 FTAKGGIL
+111 FIAKGSL
-119 GLLQNYD
+119 LSLLQNYD
-126 VSSVYL
+126 IASVYL
-132 KSALDMVK
+132 KSALDMVY
-140 EQEGERENYS
+140 EQEGKRETYS
-150 IIMSMLAVC
+150 VVMSMLAVC

-165 LEKARKEIEE
+165 FVKAQKEIEE
-175 SITII
+175 SVAII
-180 EQCESKYFFSPS
+180 EQSTSKFSES

-203 IYNELGTF
+203 IYSELGISE
-211 DKAEYFTK
+211 KAEYFTK
-219 KAYDLSLEND
+219 KAYDLSVEND

-241 LAVIYTNTGRYS
+241 LAVIYTDTGRYS

-260 QMEKKPLSEIERSGV
+260 QMEKKPLSEIERSSV
-275 YNSIFLAYYFLDNE
+275 YNSIFLANYYLDNE
-289 EETIKYANLCS
+289 EEVVKYANLCS

-305 ISSELNASFPNMT
+305 ISSELNASFPGMT

-325 HAMQLKVNMGILDK
+325 NAMQLKVNMGILDK
-339 YHHNPRAVE
+339 YHHNAKAVE

-355 FIRSLAY
+355 FIKNLAY
-362 DDMARMRQISLTD
+362 DDMARLRQISQTD

-384 IRTLKSERFA
+384 IRLLKSERFA
-394 GDHNVY
+394 GGHNVY

-410 KETLMAKTSNS
+410 KEALLVKRNIISTV
-421 NYSSIP
+421 P
-427 TWRDVKQS
+427 TWRDIKRS
-435 LKHNECAIEFITY
+435 LKHNECAIEFVTY
-448 VGFTKTNTETK
+448 SGFARTNSETK

-475 IFVELCTF
+475 KFVELCTF
-483 NQLHHILLAALV
+483 NQLHEALFNALK

-504 YVQGEKQILYKLIW
+504 YVQRGEQILYALIW
-518 DKIDESVKN
+518 NKIDDYVKN
-527 AKSIYL
+527 AKSIFI
-533 SPILDIQDV
+533 SPTLLIKDV
-542 NWSFIPCPDGS
+542 NFGFIPCPDGS
-553 CLNDKYDIRIVTS
+553 YLNEKYDIRIVTS
-566 TAKICNQEIAHYS
+566 TAKICNQERAHYS

-592 KQNSNQMSYR
+592 KHNSNQMSYR
-602 SIVINELYDS
+602 SIVINELCDS
-612 TRNGFGYLRA
+612 TRNGFGFLRA
-622 SGNEADL
+622 SRYEADQ
-629 IANALQENR
+629 IADVLQENN
-638 IETNLIKGADADE
+638 IETNLIKGTDADE
-651 ESFRKMDGNS
+651 KSFRKMDGNS

-676 FDKYAEYFDKLLT
+676 FDKYTEYFDKLLS

-701 LLLADANSTLRG
+701 MLLADANSTLKA

-772 VLASLWKVPDDATA
+772 ILASLWKVPDDATA
-786 KLMTSFYKIFLS
+786 KLMTSFYKLFLS
-798 GTEMHLAL
+798 GKEMHLAL

>member
-1 MWLRLLFLLLGLLTL
+1 MGLRILFLLIGFLILL
-16 IPSYSQ
+16 PSYSQ
-22 NVEYDSFEGL
+22 NVEYNSVDEL
-32 IGDIKKR
+32 ISDIKNR
-39 NFEKPIIFM
+39 NFEKPISYM
-48 RQYLASVENGTEEFQ
+48 RHYLSTVENGTEVFQ
-63 DTTYISMTTLLAS
+63 DSAYIGMTTLLAS
-76 SYAQNNQIYEA
+76 SYVHTNQLHKA
-87 DTLLAHAI
+87 DSLLSHSI
-95 NFMGKTGKK
+95 NYLLENEKK
-104 SPLAYSL
+104 SLIAYSL
-111 FTAKGGIL
+111 FITYGGIL
-119 GLLQNYD
+119 CQLQNY
-126 VSSVYL
+126 VKASYYL
-132 KSALDMVK
+132 EPALKFVE
-140 EQEGERENYS
+140 EQEGKGENYS
-150 IIMSMLAVC
+150 IIVSMLAVC

-241 LAVIYTNTGRYS
+241 LAVIYTDAGRYS
-253 DALTVLH
+253 DALAVLH

-275 YNSIFLAYYFLDNE
+275 YNSIFLANYNLDNE
-289 EETIKYANLCS
+289 EETVKYANLCS

-305 ISSELNASFPNMT
+305 ISLELNASFTGMT

-325 HAMQLKVNMGILDK
+325 NAMQLKVNMGILDK
-339 YHHNPRAVE
+339 YHHNPKALE

-355 FIRSLAY
+355 FIRSLTY
-362 DDMARMRQISLTD
+362 DDMSRLRQISQTD
-375 STINNLFSE
+375 STIYNLFSE
-384 IRTLKSERFA
+384 IRLLKSERFA
-394 GDHNVY
+394 GSHNVY

-410 KETLMAKTSNS
+410 RETLLAKN
-421 NYSSIP
+421 NNNPAIP

-448 VGFTKTNTETK
+448 VGFSKSNSETK
-459 ELKYAALILTP
+459 DLKYAALILTP

-483 NQLHHILLAALV
+483 NLLHEVLFNALK

-504 YVQGEKQILYKLIW
+504 YVQGEKQILYELIW
-518 DKIDESVKN
+518 NKIDDYVKN
-527 AKSIYL
+527 AKSIFI
-533 SPILDIQDV
+533 SPTLLIKDV
-542 NWSFIPCPDGS
+542 NLGFIPCPDGS
-553 CLNDKYDIRIVTS
+553 YLNEKYDIRIVTS
-566 TAKICNQEIAHYS
+566 TAKICNQERAHYS

-584 GGIEYTKE
+584 GGIEYTKG
-592 KQNSNQMSYR
+592 KHNSNQISYR
-602 SIVINELYDS
+602 SIVINELCDS
-612 TRNGFGYLRA
+612 TRNGFGFLRA
-622 SGNEADL
+622 SGYEADQ
-629 IANALQENR
+629 IADVLQENN

-651 ESFRKMDGNS
+651 KSFRKMDGNS

-676 FDKYAEYFDKLLT
+676 FDKYTEYFDKLLS

-701 LLLADANSTLRG
+701 MLLADANSTLKA

-772 VLASLWKVPDDATA
+772 VLASLWKVPDAATA
-786 KLMTSFYKIFLS
+786 NLMISFYKLFLS
-798 GTEMHLAL
+798 GIEMHMAL

-813 SKLYPDPYYWAS
+813 SKLYPDPFYWAG
-825 FILLD
+825 FIILD

>member
-1 MWLRLLFLLLGLLTL
+1 MLLRLLYLLIGLLTL

-95 NFMGKTGKK
+95 NFMGKAGKE

-111 FTAKGGIL
+111 FIAKGGIL
-119 GLLQNYD
+119 SLLQNYD
-126 VSSVYL
+126 VASVYL
-132 KSALDMVK
+132 KSALDMIN
-140 EQEGERENYS
+140 EQEGKKETYS
-150 IIMSMLAVC
+150 VIVSMLAVC

-165 LEKARKEIEE
+165 LEGAQKEIDE
-175 SITII
+175 SVTII
-180 EQCESKYFFSPS
+180 DKSTSKFSES

-241 LAVIYTNTGRYS
+241 LAVIYTDAGRYS

-275 YNSIFLAYYFLDNE
+275 YNSIFLANFYLDNE
-289 EETIKYANLCS
+289 EETVKYANLCS

-305 ISSELNASFPNMT
+305 ISLELNASFPSMT

-325 HAMQLKVNMGILDK
+325 NAMQLKVNMGILDK
-339 YHHNPRAVE
+339 FHHNPKALE

-355 FIRSLAY
+355 FIRSLTY
-362 DDMARMRQISLTD
+362 DDMSRLRQISQTD
-375 STINNLFSE
+375 STIYNLFSE
-384 IRTLKSERFA
+384 IRLLKSERFA
-394 GDHNVY
+394 GSHNVY

-410 KETLMAKTSNS
+410 RETLLAKN
-421 NYSSIP
+421 NNNPAIP

-448 VGFTKTNTETK
+448 VGFSKSNSETK
-459 ELKYAALILTP
+459 DLKYAALILTP

-483 NQLHHILLAALV
+483 NQLHEVLFNALK

-504 YVQGEKQILYKLIW
+504 YVQGEKQILYELIW
-518 DKIDESVKN
+518 NKIDDYVKN
-527 AKSIYL
+527 AKSIFI
-533 SPILDIQDV
+533 SPTLLIKDV
-542 NWSFIPCPDGS
+542 NLGFIPCPDGGY
-553 CLNDKYDIRIVTS
+553 LNEKYDIRIVTS
-566 TAKICNQEIAHYS
+566 TAKICNQERAHYS

-584 GGIEYTKE
+584 GGIEYTKG
-592 KQNSNQMSYR
+592 KHNSNQISYR

>member
-1 MWLRLLFLLLGLLTL
+1 MGLRILFLLIGFLILL
-16 IPSYSQ
+16 PSYSQ
-22 NVEYDSFEGL
+22 NVEYDSVDEL
-32 IGDIKKR
+32 ISDIKNR
-39 NFEKPIIFM
+39 NFEKPISYM
-48 RQYLASVENGTEEFQ
+48 RHYLSTVENGTEVFQ
-63 DTTYISMTTLLAS
+63 DSAYIGITTLLAS

-95 NFMGKTGKK
+95 NFMGKAGKK

-111 FTAKGGIL
+111 FIAKGGIL
-119 GLLQNYD
+119 SLLQNYD
-126 VSSVYL
+126 VASVYL
-132 KSALDMVK
+132 KSALDMIN
-140 EQEGERENYS
+140 EQEGKKETYS
-150 IIMSMLAVC
+150 VIVSMLAVC

-165 LEKARKEIEE
+165 LEGAQKEIDE
-175 SITII
+175 SVTII
-180 EQCESKYFFSPS
+180 DKSTSKFSES

-241 LAVIYTNTGRYS
+241 LAVIYTDAGRYS

-275 YNSIFLAYYFLDNE
+275 YNSIFLANYYLDNE
-289 EETIKYANLCS
+289 EETVKYANLCS

-305 ISSELNASFPNMT
+305 ISLELNASFPGMT
-318 TENIWDK
+318 TENIWDNN
-325 HAMQLKVNMGILDK
+325 AMQLKVNMGVLDK
-339 YHHNPRAVE
+339 FHHNSKALE

-355 FIRSLAY
+355 FIRSLTY
-362 DDMARMRQISLTD
+362 DDMSRLRQISQTD
-375 STINNLFSE
+375 STIYNLLSE
-384 IRTLKSERFA
+384 IRFLKSERFA
-394 GDHNVY
+394 GSHNVY

-410 KETLMAKTSNS
+410 RETLLAKN
-421 NYSSIP
+421 NNNLAIP

-448 VGFTKTNTETK
+448 VGFSKSSSETK
-459 ELKYAALILTP
+459 DLKYAALILTP

-475 IFVELCTF
+475 MFVELCTF
-483 NQLHHILLAALV
+483 NQLHNALLSALI
-495 EQEIGINEL
+495 EQEIGINGL
-504 YVQGEKQILYKLIW
+504 YVKGQEHILYKLIW
-518 DKIDESVKN
+518 NKIDVYVKN
-527 AKSIYL
+527 AKSIYI

-542 NWSFIPCPDGS
+542 NWSYIPCPDGS
-553 CLNDKYDIRIVTS
+553 YLNDKYDIRIVTS
-566 TAKICNQEIAHYS
+566 TAKICNQERARYS
-579 DAYVY
+579 DAYIY

-602 SIVINELYDS
+602 SIVINELCDS

-622 SGNEADL
+622 SGYEADQ

-638 IETNLIKGADADE
+638 IKTNLIKGADANE

-713 SNEKTPLNDG
+713 SNKKTPLNDG

-747 TAIGVNLQEGF
+747 TANGVNLQEGF

-786 KLMTSFYKIFLS
+786 KLMISFYKLFLS
-798 GTEMHLAL
+798 GIEMHMAL

-813 SKLYPDPYYWAS
+813 SKLYSDPYYWAS

>member
-1 MWLRLLFLLLGLLTL
+1 MWLRLLFLLLGLLSL

-48 RQYLASVENGTEEFQ
+48 RHYLASVENGTEEFQ

-95 NFMGKTGKK
+95 NFMEKTGKK

-140 EQEGERENYS
+140 EQEGERENCS

-159 HMNMDD
+159 HMKLNN

-175 SITII
+175 SIAII
-180 EQCESKYFFSPS
+180 EQCESKYSPS
-192 NKIAIYQKAGA
+192 NMIAIYQKAGA
-203 IYNELGTF
+203 IYNELGLLKET
-211 DKAEYFTK
+211 EYYTK
-219 KAYDLSLEND
+219 KAYDLSVGND

-241 LAVIYTNTGRYS
+241 LSIMYLNSGRYDES
-253 DALTVLH
+253 LTVLYE
-260 QMEKKPLSEIERSGV
+260 MEKKPLSKIERSGV
-275 YNSIFLAYYFLDNE
+275 YNSIFLANYYLDNE
-289 EETIKYANLCS
+289 EETVKYANLCS

-305 ISSELNASFPNMT
+305 ISSELNESFPGMT
-318 TENIWDK
+318 NENIWDK
-325 HAMQLKVNMGILDK
+325 NAMQLKVNMGILDK
-339 YHHNPRAVE
+339 YHHNPKAVE

-355 FIRSLAY
+355 FIRSLTY
-362 DDMARMRQISLTD
+362 DDMSRLRQISQTD
-375 STINNLFSE
+375 SVIHNLFTE

-394 GDHNVY
+394 GNHNAY

-410 KETLMAKTSNS
+410 KEALMAKTSNS

-435 LKHNECAIEFITY
+435 LKQNECAVEFVTY
-448 VGFTKTNTETK
+448 VGFTKTNKDTK
-459 ELKYAALILTP
+459 ELKYAALILTR

-475 IFVELCTF
+475 IFVDLCTF
-483 NQLHHILLAALV
+483 NQLHNVLLTALV
-495 EQEIGINEL
+495 EHEIGINEL
-504 YVQGEKQILYKLIW
+504 YAQREKQILYELIW
-518 DKIDESVKN
+518 DKIDEYVKN
-527 AKSIYL
+527 AKLIYI
-533 SPILDIQDV
+533 SPILDIQDI
-542 NWSFIPCPDGS
+542 NCSFIPCPDGS

-566 TAKICNQEIAHYS
+566 TAKICNQDIAHFS

-584 GGIEYTKE
+584 GGIEFTKGGH
-592 KQNSNQMSYR
+592 NPNQMSYR
-602 SIVINELYDS
+602 SIVINELCDS
-612 TRNGFGYLRA
+612 TRNGFGFLRA
-622 SGNEADL
+622 SGYEADQ
-629 IANALQENR
+629 IANTLQEKS
-638 IETNLIKGADADE
+638 IKTNLIKGDDADE
-651 ESFRKMDGNS
+651 VSFRKMDGNS
-661 PSIIHLSTH
+661 PSIIHLATH

-676 FDKYAEYFDKLLT
+676 FDKYTEYFDKLLS

-786 KLMTSFYKIFLS
+786 KLMISFYKRFLS

-813 SKLYPDPYYWAS
+813 AKLYPDPYYWAS